1 MVKLVDNFEAQWEYV
16 ANTATSFTFLTN
28 LEAPRYRSVPP
39 TRRPCRPRDSQSGLP
54 CLYQSHRLLLCRAVQ
69 HSVGPHV
76 TICVARPE
84 ISLSR
89 LEKR

>member
-39 TRRPCRPRDSQSGLP
+39 TRRPCRPRDSSRG
-54 CLYQSHRLLLCRAVQ
+54 CLIYTY
-69 HSVGPHV
+69 V
-76 TICVARPE
+76 TVCCYSEPSNIV
-84 ISLSR
+84 
-89 LEKR
+89 